1 MVETRFERSRAR
13 IVMNN
18 VEGAMG
24 SQKSQS
30 PAGTTPEALRAL
42 TRLSGLKRR
51 RRRLFGVGVAAV
63 LAAAVGVIW
72 SKGPGSDRSRQLSEY
87 TVAAERGSL
96 PGVITASGALEA
108 IRRVNVSPTSSGLV
122 KALYVDEGD
131 VVTKGQVLAR
141 MRAGDLKDRMDEL
154 AALERQARADYEA
167 KRAEYLRNRQLVDVG
182 AISESDLDSFR
193 AAFISSKEALTAAR
207 ERIEQRNVEGSDLL
221 IRAPFSG
228 VITERFAEPG
238 SFVTPTTAAST
249 NAGATSSSLVELS
262 QGMEAAAKVPESDIG
277 RIRIGQDATVR
288 VDAFPDQL
296 FPAKVRDIA
305 PRALKTDNVTSFEV
319 ELTLIDPPPTL
330 RFGMTADVNFQTGR
344 TTANTLVPTVA
355 IVTEQGQSGVL
366 LVGKNDEPTF
376 QPVQLGASSGDKSAI
391 LSGVK
396 PGTRVFIDM
405 PPWAKQRD

>member
-1 MVETRFERSRAR
+1 MVTK
-13 IVMNN
+13 N

-24 SQKSQS
+24 SHKSQS
-30 PAGTTPEALRAL
+30 PTGATPEALRAL

-51 RRRLFGVGVAAV
+51 RRRLIGAGAAAV
-63 LAAAVGVIW
+63 LVATGAVVW
-72 SKGPGSDRSRQLSEY
+72 SKGPWTGRSRQLNEY
-87 TVAAERGSL
+87 TVVAERGSL
-96 PGVITASGALEA
+96 PGVITASGELEA
-108 IRRVNVSPTSSGLV
+108 LRRVNVSPKRSGV
-122 KALYVDEGD
+122 VQALYVDEGD
-131 VVTKGQVLAR
+131 VVAQGQVLAR
-141 MRAGDLKDRMDEL
+141 MDTGDLKDRVDEL
-154 AALERQARADYEA
+154 AALERQAKADYES
-167 KRAEYLRNRQLVDVG
+167 KRANYLRHQQLLDDG
-182 AISESDLDSFR
+182 AISASDLDGFR
-193 AAFISSKEALTAAR
+193 AAYISSKEALTAAR

-262 QGMEAAAKVPESDIG
+262 EGLEAAAKVPESDIG

-296 FPAKVRDIA
+296 FPARVRDIA
-305 PRALKTDNVTSFEV
+305 PRALKTDNVISFEV

-330 RFGMTADVNFQTGR
+330 RIGMTADVNFQTGR
-344 TTANTLVPTVA
+344 TAANTLVPTVA

-366 LVGKNDEPTF
+366 LVGKDDEPTF

-396 PGTRVFIDM
+396 PGTRVFIDL

>member
-1 MVETRFERSRAR
+1 MVTKD
-13 IVMNN
+13 

-30 PAGTTPEALRAL
+30 PTGATPEALRVL
-42 TRLSGLKRR
+42 SRLSGLKRR
-51 RRRLFGVGVAAV
+51 RRRLIGAGAAAV
-63 LAAAVGVIW
+63 LFTAGGVIW
-72 SKGPGSDRSRQLSEY
+72 SQGPGSDRSRQLSEF

-96 PGVITASGALEA
+96 PGVITASGELEA
-108 IRRVNVSPTSSGLV
+108 IRRVNVSPTRSGLV
-122 KALYVDEGD
+122 EALYVDEGD

-141 MRAGDLKDRMDEL
+141 MDAGDLRDRIDEF
-154 AALERQARADYEA
+154 AALERQAKADYEA

-182 AISESDLDSFR
+182 AISASDLDGFR
-193 AAFISSKEALTAAR
+193 AAFISSKEALNAAR
-207 ERIEQRNVEGSDLL
+207 ERIEQRNVEGNDLL

-228 VITERFAEPG
+228 LITERFAEPG

-262 QGMEAAAKVPESDIG
+262 EGLEAAAKVPESDIG

-288 VDAFPDQL
+288 VDSFPDQL

-305 PRALKTDNVTSFEV
+305 PRALKTDNVISFEV

-330 RFGMTADVNFQTGR
+330 RIGMTADVNFQTGR
-344 TTANTLVPTVA
+344 TAASTLVPTVA

-366 LVGKNDEPTF
+366 LVGNNDEPTF

-391 LSGVK
+391 LSGVQ
-396 PGTRVFIDM
+396 PGTRVFIDL

>member
-1 MVETRFERSRAR
+1 MVTK
-13 IVMNN
+13 N

-24 SQKSQS
+24 SHKSQS
-30 PAGTTPEALRAL
+30 PTGATPEALRAL

-51 RRRLFGVGVAAV
+51 RRRLIGAGAAAV
-63 LAAAVGVIW
+63 LVATGAVVW
-72 SKGPGSDRSRQLSEY
+72 SKGPWTGRSRQLNEY
-87 TVAAERGSL
+87 TVVAERGSL
-96 PGVITASGALEA
+96 PGVITASGELEA
-108 IRRVNVSPTSSGLV
+108 LRRVNVSPKRSGV
-122 KALYVDEGD
+122 VQALYVDEGD
-131 VVTKGQVLAR
+131 VVAQGQVLAR
-141 MRAGDLKDRMDEL
+141 MDTGDLKDRVDEL
-154 AALERQARADYEA
+154 AALERQAKADYES
-167 KRAEYLRNRQLVDVG
+167 KRASYLRHQQLLDDG
-182 AISESDLDSFR
+182 AISASDLDGFR
-193 AAFISSKEALTAAR
+193 AAYISSKEALTAAR

-262 QGMEAAAKVPESDIG
+262 EGLEAAAKVPESDIG

-296 FPAKVRDIA
+296 FPARVRDIA
-305 PRALKTDNVTSFEV
+305 PRALKTDNVISFEV

-330 RFGMTADVNFQTGR
+330 RIGMTADVNFQTGR
-344 TTANTLVPTVA
+344 TAANTLVPTVA

-366 LVGKNDEPTF
+366 LVGKDDEPTF

-396 PGTRVFIDM
+396 PGTRVFIDL